1 LKGVVITTLYLGRNN
16 TNLPD
21 MKINT
26 VSFLALF
33 SILTFGCGERKADS
47 NAESINAQDEVGGQQ
62 HKGDTSMVKRDGTLL
77 EGAVERMD
85 SVSLPEPVLRS
96 IEEDPSLAADRI
108 ISNRRYTEGS
118 RVLFEVKFSTAT
130 DETRTVV
137 FDEKGKKEPDR

>member
-1 LKGVVITTLYLGRNN
+1 
-16 TNLPD
+16 
-21 MKINT
+21 MKIHA
-26 VSFLALF
+26 VSFIALF
-33 SILTFGCGERKADS
+33 SILTFGCGEGKDNG
-47 NAESINAQDEVGGQQ
+47 NAESIKAQDELGGQE

-96 IEEDPSLAADRI
+96 IEEDSSLSADRI

-118 RVLFEVKFSTAT
+118 RVLFEVKFSTST